1 MILGD
6 TDKLLPIYTTTPFPC
21 FLFAEHFLLTG
32 KPISRVG
39 SKERS
44 RNSAFLEK
52 RLHDI
57 IGVSF
62 ILLQA
67 RKRAG
72 INILKFQDSLG
83 ANWGKL
89 LPWEM
94 FRNFFCPHFREF
106 VACVEGGKFSAD
118 TLPDT
123 GFRKKEGKKLPRISS
138 PHGVNLRS
146 GRGGK
151 MANKIGMW
159 ENERFGEKGEKS
171 LAWKKLGKWVIVDR
185 AKRRRRRRR
194 YIAPWESFLS
204 LLLRIHSRKKI
215 REKEQYL
222 EKYCA
227 CFQRKSNRTATLQK
241 RWAASSQ
248 K

>member
-1 MILGD
+1 M
-6 TDKLLPIYTTTPFPC
+6 
-21 FLFAEHFLLTG
+21 
-32 KPISRVG
+32 
-39 SKERS
+39 
-44 RNSAFLEK
+44 
-52 RLHDI
+52 
-57 IGVSF
+57 
-62 ILLQA
+62 LQA

-72 INILKFQDSLG
+72 INIFKFQDSLG

-106 VACVEGGKFSAD
+106 VACVEKKGKFSAD

-138 PHGVNLRS
+138 LHGVNLRS
-146 GRGGK
+146 GKGGK
-151 MANKIGMW
+151 MANRIGVW
-159 ENERFGEKGEKS
+159 ENERFGGKVGKS

-204 LLLRIHSRKKI
+204 LLLRIRYIVGK
-215 REKEQYL
+215 RL
-222 EKYCA
+222 EKKKGIWESTA
-227 CFQRKSNRTATLQK
+227 PAFKENRIELRPCRIAGRHHLRNEKTSLAPLGTVKVLLCNGTQ
-241 RWAASSQ
+241 Q
-248 K
+248 T